1 MSQEDSIRILI
12 ADDEA
17 GFLKAL
23 ATYLAKPWRE
33 IVTAKNGAEAIS
45 VLESCEVDVVV
56 TDLVMPRV
64 DGLGVLGTVVE
75 SGSRTLVILM
85 TGYGSLETAVRAMG
99 QGAFDYKTKPFLLEE
114 MGLAVARAEAH
125 LRLVRERDRLLLERD
140 SLLRRIQ
147 ELRDMAVSRETQGV
161 PPSRAESPRLE
172 VLEKA
177 PNARTAFSW
186 YKRWQPESSLEEEIS
201 VLTQLR
207 DQGLLTQE
215 QWMRLQRKITSA
227 SG

>member
-1 MSQEDSIRILI
+1 MSGQPPIRLLI

-33 IVTAKNGAEAIS
+33 ILTARNGAEAVSILDS
-45 VLESCEVDVVV
+45 SKLDVVV

-64 DGLGVLGTVVE
+64 DGLGVLQKVVE
-75 SGSRTLVILM
+75 SGFQTLVILM
-85 TGYGSLETAVRAMG
+85 TGYGSIETAVRAMS

-125 LRLVRERDRLLLERD
+125 LSLLRERDELLLERN
-140 SLLRRIQ
+140 SLMGELEQLRRLLVGQDGPKPIYS
-147 ELRDMAVSRETQGV
+147 EER
-161 PPSRAESPRLE
+161 SPKLS
-172 VLEKA
+172 VMEKT
-177 PNARTAFSW
+177 PNAKAAFSW
-186 YKRWQPESSLEEEIS
+186 YRKWQPESSMEEELELIKE
-201 VLTQLR
+201 LR

-215 QWMRLQRKITSA
+215 QWMKLQRRIESA
-227 SG
+227 GG